1 MGNLLEPKRRTFLSS
16 DDVFEEPKPEPIEI
30 TEEERKGEPKSASKA
45 KPKPRKRP
53 AKKPESK

>member
-16 DDVFEEPKPEPIEI
+16 DDVFEEPKPTPTAI
-30 TEEERKGEPKSASKA
+30 TEEERKGEPKA

-53 AKKPESK
+53 VKKPESK